1 MNTDSANTLISNKN
15 TPGIQMSARRTD
27 EQIKNGG
34 ALLKQADRL
43 VKEGNMREAL
53 LAVESARSVDP
64 LNPYLDAYTARLKSV
79 VDSQSR
85 SEKDEHDNEQKT
97 IQAHIVKAQQLCLK
111 ARYDS
116 ALEELSAAFLIDPSN
131 QDLIRL
137 KNEIKQAQESKKDG
151 SQTSIDHE
159 IATRVK
165 SAEDMLGKGQFDDAI
180 QQLTQAF
187 ILNPVSDV
195 LLDFEAKHL
204 RTIRRHQERRSGVH
218 AVAA

>member
-1 MNTDSANTLISNKN
+1 
-15 TPGIQMSARRTD
+15 MSARRTD
-27 EQIKNGG
+27 EQIKNGA

-79 VDSQSR
+79 VDSQIQSDD
-85 SEKDEHDNEQKT
+85 DERQKEQNT
-97 IQAHIVKAQQLCLK
+97 IQSHIAKAQQLCLE
-111 ARYDS
+111 ARYDK
-116 ALEELSAAFLIDPSN
+116 ALEELAAAFLIDPSN

-151 SQTSIDHE
+151 SQSSVDHE
-159 IATRVK
+159 IVARIQ

-195 LLDFEAKHL
+195 LLSFEAKHL

>member
-1 MNTDSANTLISNKN
+1 
-15 TPGIQMSARRTD
+15 MSARRTD
-27 EQIKNGG
+27 EQIKNGA

-79 VDSQSR
+79 VNSQSQ
-85 SEKDEHDNEQKT
+85 SEEDERQQEQNT
-97 IQAHIVKAQQLCLK
+97 IQSHIAKAQQLCLE
-111 ARYDS
+111 ALYDK
-116 ALEELSAAFLIDPSN
+116 ALEELSAAFLIDPSS
-131 QDLIRL
+131 QDLIRM

-151 SQTSIDHE
+151 SQNSVDHE
-159 IATRVK
+159 IVARIK

-195 LLDFEAKHL
+195 LLNFEAKHL
-204 RTIRRHQERRSGVH
+204 RTIRRHQERRSGVQ

>member
-1 MNTDSANTLISNKN
+1 
-15 TPGIQMSARRTD
+15 MSARRTD
-27 EQIKNGG
+27 EQIKNGA

-79 VDSQSR
+79 VNSQSQ
-85 SEKDEHDNEQKT
+85 SEEDERQQEQNT
-97 IQAHIVKAQQLCLK
+97 IQSHIAKAQQLCLE
-111 ARYDS
+111 AHYDK
-116 ALEELSAAFLIDPSN
+116 ALEELSAAFLIDPSS
-131 QDLIRL
+131 QDLIRM
-137 KNEIKQAQESKKDG
+137 KNEIKQAQENKKGG
-151 SQTSIDHE
+151 SQNSVDHE
-159 IATRVK
+159 IVVRIK

-195 LLDFEAKHL
+195 LLNFEAKHL
-204 RTIRRHQERRSGVH
+204 RTIRRHQERRSGVQ

>member
-1 MNTDSANTLISNKN
+1 
-15 TPGIQMSARRTD
+15 MSARRTD
-27 EQIKNGG
+27 EQIKNGA

-79 VDSQSR
+79 VNLQSR
-85 SEKDEHDNEQKT
+85 SEEDERQQEQNT
-97 IQAHIVKAQQLCLK
+97 IQSHIAKAQQLCLE
-111 ARYDS
+111 ALYDK
-116 ALEELSAAFLIDPSN
+116 ALEELSAAFLIDPSS
-131 QDLIRL
+131 QDLIRM
-137 KNEIKQAQESKKDG
+137 KNEIKQAQENKKGG
-151 SQTSIDHE
+151 SQNSVDHE
-159 IATRVK
+159 IVVRIK

-195 LLDFEAKHL
+195 LLNFEAKHL
-204 RTIRRHQERRSGVH
+204 RTIRRHQERRSGVQ

>member
-1 MNTDSANTLISNKN
+1 
-15 TPGIQMSARRTD
+15 MSARRTD
-27 EQIKNGG
+27 EQIKNGA

-79 VDSQSR
+79 VNSQSQ
-85 SEKDEHDNEQKT
+85 SEEDERQQEQNT
-97 IQAHIVKAQQLCLK
+97 IQSHIAKAQQLCLE
-111 ARYDS
+111 ALYDK
-116 ALEELSAAFLIDPSN
+116 ALEELSAAFLIDPSS
-131 QDLIRL
+131 QDLIRM
-137 KNEIKQAQESKKDG
+137 KNEIKQAQENKKGG
-151 SQTSIDHE
+151 SQNSVDHE
-159 IATRVK
+159 IVARIK

-195 LLDFEAKHL
+195 LLNFEAKHL
-204 RTIRRHQERRSGVH
+204 RTIRRHQERRSGVQ

>member
-1 MNTDSANTLISNKN
+1 
-15 TPGIQMSARRTD
+15 MSARRTD
-27 EQIKNGG
+27 EQIKNGA

-43 VKEGNMREAL
+43 VKEGNIREAL

-79 VDSQSR
+79 VNSQSQ
-85 SEKDEHDNEQKT
+85 SEEDERQQEQNT
-97 IQAHIVKAQQLCLK
+97 IQSHIAKAQQLCLE
-111 ARYDS
+111 ALYDK
-116 ALEELSAAFLIDPSN
+116 ALEELSAAFLIDPSS
-131 QDLIRL
+131 QDLIRM

-151 SQTSIDHE
+151 SQNSVDHE
-159 IATRVK
+159 IVARIK

-195 LLDFEAKHL
+195 LLNFEAKHL
-204 RTIRRHQERRSGVH
+204 RTIRRHQERRSGVQ